1 MAAEHVDVLIVG
13 AGLSGIGTAAHL
25 ARAVPGASLLILE
38 SRGVSG
44 GTWDL
49 FRYPGTR
56 TDSDAHTYGYSFKPW
71 NRDTTLAPAA
81 DILDYILDTAREYSL
96 GSRIRHD
103 HRVTSASW
111 SSVDARWT
119 VSAVHTDPTTGVEEP
134 LTLTAGWLFGATG
147 YFRYDRGY
155 TPDFARVD
163 DFAGRV
169 VHPQLWPDDLDYVG
183 KQVVVI
189 GSGATAVT
197 MIPAMADDVAHITM
211 LQRSPTY
218 VMPLPSNDRVGG
230 LLRTVLNDDRAY
242 AITRRKNIA
251 QSGALYKL
259 FRRFPKQAR
268 GLIRR
273 VNVSQLPPGYD
284 VDAHF
289 SPSYDPW
296 DQRLCVAPDG
306 DLFAAI
312 RSGKAAV
319 VTDTID
325 RFVPEGVQL
334 ASGRVL
340 PADIIVTATGLDL
353 MVLGGIELDVD
364 GLPVD
369 VTQRLAY
376 KGARVSNVPNFA
388 FAIGYTNAS
397 WTLKVDL
404 VAEFVCRVLLEMHRR
419 RTDTVTPVLADV
431 NVPTRPLLDF
441 GAGYVQRAL
450 DRLPRAGLAEP
461 WGLPMDYRDDVR
473 MLRTEPLL
481 DGVLRFTRRRE
492 AAL

>member
-25 ARAVPGASLLILE
+25 ARAVPDASVMILE

-49 FRYPGTR
+49 FRYPGIR

-71 NRDTTLAPAA
+71 KRDTTLAPAA
-81 DILDYILDTAREYSL
+81 DILDYIRDTAREYSL
-96 GSRIRHD
+96 DSKIRYD
-103 HRVTSASW
+103 HRVSSASW
-111 SSVDARWT
+111 SSDDARWT
-119 VSAVHTDPTTGVEEP
+119 VRAVRTDETTGAEEP
-134 LTLTAGWLFGATG
+134 VTLTAGWLFGATG

-155 TPDFARVD
+155 TPDFAGVD
-163 DFAGRV
+163 DFAGQI
-169 VHPQLWPDDLDYVG
+169 VHPQDWPVDLDYEG

-197 MIPAMADDVAHITM
+197 LIPAMADSVAHITM

-218 VMPLPSNDRVGG
+218 VMPLPSEDRVGG
-230 LLRTVLNDDRAY
+230 LLRRVLDDDRAY
-242 AITRRKNIA
+242 ALTRRKNIA
-251 QSGALYKL
+251 QSGAVYKL
-259 FRRFPKQAR
+259 FQRFPQQAR
-268 GLIRR
+268 GLLRKAA
-273 VNVSQLPPGYD
+273 VSQLPEGYD

-306 DLFAAI
+306 DLF
-312 RSGKAAV
+312 RSISEGKASV

-325 RFVPEGVQL
+325 RFVPEGVRL

-340 PADIIVTATGLDL
+340 PADVIVTATGLDL
-353 MVLGGIELDVD
+353 MVFGGIELDVD
-364 GLPVD
+364 GAPVD
-369 VTQRLAY
+369 VTQCLAY
-376 KGARVSNVPNFA
+376 KGAMVSNVPNFA

-404 VAEFVCRVLLEMHRR
+404 VAEFLGRVLLEMRR
-419 RTDTVTPVLADV
+419 RGADTVTPVLADP

-450 DRLPRAGLAEP
+450 DRLPRAGMSEP

-473 MLRTEPLL
+473 MLRKDPLL
-481 DGVLRFTRRRE
+481 DGALRFTRRRG
-492 AAL
+492 ANS